1 VIPRPLLGP
10 LVATAALAGGA
21 VAWWLAAA
29 AGGASKTGAIAAGDP
44 DGRLD
49 VAITL
54 DFPPEAFHVTRA
66 QELGQLVRVDGRTLY
81 LTGVPRRAALSFA
94 RHYWV
99 ADVQPWRSGS

>member
-1 VIPRPLLGP
+1 MIPRPLVRP
-10 LVATAALAGGA
+10 IVATVALALAAG
-21 VAWWLAAA
+21 AWWLAGA
-29 AGGASKTGAIAAGDP
+29 AGGAAKTRALPEVGP

-66 QELGQLVRVDGRTLY
+66 QDLGQLVRVEGRVLY
-81 LTGVPRRAALSFA
+81 LRSVPRGAAESFA

-99 ADVQPWRSGS
+99 AEVQPWRGDP